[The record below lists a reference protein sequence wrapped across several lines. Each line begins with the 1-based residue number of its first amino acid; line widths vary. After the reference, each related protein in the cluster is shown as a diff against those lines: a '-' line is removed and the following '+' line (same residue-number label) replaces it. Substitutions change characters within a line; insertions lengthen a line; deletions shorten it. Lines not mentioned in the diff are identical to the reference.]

1 MKTIRFTMNVK
12 AVDCYIYAGYM
23 FLALE
28 NGDFGYIP
36 MSAILHCLKE
46 QYPHFQSL
54 LRLAFERNDYFSNHT
69 GQTFWGIT
77 EVMVALK
84 KLWYEVSENVDFV
97 IDFDDVADAF
107 VVIDEIP
114 SYPILDIKMYA
125 MTMFVGC
132 KDGLFESSLGQ
143 RDNKYS
149 IEPKK
154 FQKKFDAKVVGLNA
168 SCGSVVVSAGQ
179 EGLFNAPFDIDTGV
193 RVDEEPVQNVSYR
206 TAWSAHDIV
215 NYSSSSHFDYLTSLL
230 GKNEDRP
237 LRSKFDERT
246 ERLKI
251 VKLCDKKIDMNR
263 LFSVNQIALDDIVY
277 AFNSSNSSFILSY
290 DGFYHMNFV
299 KTDKESVHLSSR
311 KNELVLFDRKRKFE
325 KPISASVV
333 PGGCVLEFFDSVV
346 IIQGG
351 EVIDLE
357 QEPVYGVRTYMNS
370 LRYRNLISITKTNA
384 VTVHS
389 IAPFGTYNYDRQ
401 NGAFGYVGNNHY
413 EFKTNSIDE
422 LPF

>member
-36 MSAILHCLKE
+36 MAKILHCLKE

-54 LRLAFERNDYFSNHT
+54 LRLAFERNDYLSNHT
-69 GQTFWGIT
+69 GQTFLGIK
-77 EVMVALK
+77 EVMVTLK

-132 KDGLFESSLGQ
+132 KDGLFESSLGLH
-143 RDNKYS
+143 DNKYT

-168 SCGSVVVSAGQ
+168 NSGSVVVSAGQ
-179 EGLFNAPFDIDTGV
+179 EGLFYAPFDIDTGV
-193 RVDEEPVQNVSYR
+193 RVDEEPVQKVSYR
-206 TAWSAHDIV
+206 TSWSAHDIV

-230 GKNEDRP
+230 EKNEDRP

-263 LFSVNQIALDDIVY
+263 LFSVNQIALDEIVY
-277 AFNSSNSSFILSY
+277 AFNSSNSSFILTY

-299 KTDKESVHLSSR
+299 KTDKELVHLSSR
-311 KNELVLFDRKRKFE
+311 INELVLFDRKRMIE

-346 IIQGG
+346 IVQGG

-370 LRYRNLISITKTNA
+370 LRYRNLVSITKVNA

-389 IAPFGTYNYDRQ
+389 IDPFGTYNYDRQ
-401 NGAFGYVGNNHY
+401 NGLFGYVGNNHY
-413 EFKTNSIDE
+413 EFKPNGIDD

>member
-28 NGDFGYIP
+28 NGDLGYIP

-69 GQTFWGIT
+69 GQTFLGIT

-97 IDFDDVADAF
+97 INFDDIADAF

-132 KDGLFESSLGQ
+132 KDGLFESSLGLQ
-143 RDNKYS
+143 ENKYS

-154 FQKKFDAKVVGLNA
+154 FQKKFDAKVTGLNA
-168 SCGSVVVSAGQ
+168 NCGIVVVSAGQ
-179 EGLFNAPFDIDTGV
+179 DGLFNAPFAIDTGI

-206 TAWSAHDIV
+206 TSWSAHDIV

-230 GKNEDRP
+230 EKNEDRP

-263 LFSVNQIALDDIVY
+263 LFSVKQIALDDIVY
-277 AFNSSNSSFILSY
+277 AFNSSNSSFILTY
-290 DGFYHMNFV
+290 DGFYHMNFI
-299 KTDKESVHLSSR
+299 KTDKESIHLSSR
-311 KNELVLFDRKRKFE
+311 KNELVLFDKKRTFD

-346 IIQGG
+346 IVQGG

-357 QEPVYGVRTYMNS
+357 LEPVYGVRTYMNS
-370 LRYRNLISITKTNA
+370 LRYRNLVSITKTNA
-384 VTVHS
+384 VSVHS
-389 IAPFGTYNYDRQ
+389 IDPFGTYSYDRQ
-401 NGAFGYVGNNHY
+401 NGVFGYVGNNHY
-413 EFKTNSIDE
+413 EFKTNDIDD